1 MRLVD
6 CAGHYG
12 NVEMEMLGLCSLMC
26 TLLVNHLQNFPSHVG
41 AFIELHS
48 NANLS
53 CLVNLALRV

>member
-26 TLLVNHLQNFPSHVG
+26 TLLVNHLQNFPPM
-41 AFIELHS
+41 
-48 NANLS
+48 
-53 CLVNLALRV
+53 